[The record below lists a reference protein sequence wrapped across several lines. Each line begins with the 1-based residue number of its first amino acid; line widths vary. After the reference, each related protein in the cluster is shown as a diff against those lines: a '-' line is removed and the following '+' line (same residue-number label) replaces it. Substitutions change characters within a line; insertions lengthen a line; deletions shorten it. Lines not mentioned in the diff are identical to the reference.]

1 MQTQS
6 RKPFLPPERGHLRL
20 DVANE
25 ESVDFDAPCALHQFV
40 DLQTD
45 VITGRVGEER
55 EGGGSVRLFQKVA
68 VCASKWLDCQHS
80 RHTVC
85 CNSVSEGKKRGGERT
100 LVYLAHGGVSWEL
113 TKFFEKILSLFLKQI
128 CILLVL
134 HATDAAQRHMQ
145 RGGWGEYP

>member
-85 CNSVSEGKKRGGERT
+85 CNSVSEGKKRGGGKDVGIPCAWRSF
-100 LVYLAHGGVSWEL
+100 VGAHE
-113 TKFFEKILSLFLKQI
+113 
-128 CILLVL
+128 VL
-134 HATDAAQRHMQ
+134 
-145 RGGWGEYP
+145 